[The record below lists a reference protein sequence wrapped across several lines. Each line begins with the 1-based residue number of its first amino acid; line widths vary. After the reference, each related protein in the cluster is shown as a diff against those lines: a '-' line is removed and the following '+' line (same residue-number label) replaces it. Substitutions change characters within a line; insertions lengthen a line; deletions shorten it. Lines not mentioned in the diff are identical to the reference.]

1 MIEDKITDQIL
12 NCAFKVHTNLGHGL
26 LESSYQ
32 ECLCYEL
39 DKFGLLFVKEKALPL
54 IYEEVKLDCG
64 YRIDI
69 LVEDKVVVEIKSVET
84 LNEVHTAQVLT
95 YLKLSGCRIGLLL
108 NFNVVRLKD
117 GIKRLINGY

>member
-1 MIEDKITDQIL
+1 MIEDQITNDIL
-12 NCAFKVHTNLGHGL
+12 NCAFKVHTNLGPGL

-39 DKFGLLFVKEKALPL
+39 DKAGLLFVKEKTLPL
-54 IYEEVKLDCG
+54 IYEEIKLDCG

-84 LNEVHTAQVLT
+84 FNEVHVTQVLT